1 MNNEL
6 HIEFFE
12 ESSAQKLGRYLIDHF
27 NTDGTQHEKSAIVIP
42 GYDKDGRLVGIHA
55 YIADAAK
62 EENAFP
68 MFLNAEEASK
78 M

>member
-1 MNNEL
+1 MDNEV

-12 ESSAQKLGRYLIDHF
+12 ESSAQKLGEYLISQF
-27 NTDGTQHEKSAIVIP
+27 NVNGNKYGKSAIVIP
-42 GYDKDGRLVGIHA
+42 GYNIDGKLVAVHA
-55 YIADAAK
+55 YIADASK

>member
-1 MNNEL
+1 MANEL

-12 ESSAQKLGRYLIDHF
+12 ESLAQKLGEYLVNQF
-27 NTDGTQHEKSAIVIP
+27 NVDGTQCGKSAIIIP
-42 GYDKDGRLVGIHA
+42 GYDKDGNLVGIHV
-55 YIADAAK
+55 YMADAAK

-68 MFLNAEEASK
+68 MFLNAEQASK

>member
-1 MNNEL
+1 MINEL

-12 ESSAQKLGRYLIDHF
+12 ESSAQKLGKYLINHF
-27 NTDGTQHEKSAIVIP
+27 NVDGNQYEKSAIVIP
-42 GYDKDGRLVGIHA
+42 GYNVDGNLVSVHV
-55 YIADAAK
+55 YVADAAK

-68 MFLNAEEASK
+68 MFLNVEQASK